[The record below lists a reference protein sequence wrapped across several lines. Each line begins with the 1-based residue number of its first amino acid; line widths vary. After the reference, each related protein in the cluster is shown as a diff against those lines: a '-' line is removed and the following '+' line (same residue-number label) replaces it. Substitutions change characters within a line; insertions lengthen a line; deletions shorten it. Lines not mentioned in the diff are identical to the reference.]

1 MFELSRRP
9 KQGADMTTIKP
20 IEQENNTNK
29 REIVSRAKLLEAG
42 VYFGHKKSMWNPKM
56 EPYLRAMDT
65 NNSFP
70 KRNIHLIDITKTKKT
85 LEFAYS
91 LVEKF
96 TAKGATFIFVGT
108 RNRAKETIKHNA
120 LRTNS
125 FYVSERW
132 LGGTLT
138 NWKTISEG
146 VKKMFEL
153 EKMAENNFEGYTK
166 KEGVLFTKQLAKYH
180 RNFSGIKNMRTKPN
194 VMIVADPK
202 HDYIAVK
209 EARKSGI
216 KVIGIVD
223 SNSDPTSVDVAIPAN
238 DDSTKSL
245 TLIITILADAIAKVK
260 GGKQEFA
267 FQADEDIVLPEDK
280 KDPSKNFSRD
290 RNFKN
295 SDQRRSVRPSF
306 SRVRDDQ
313 KEDNEKQETKEAS
326 KIISKPLNEFV
337 INKPTK
343 PEANV
348 DLKSVDN
355 KNNDEESNL

>member
-1 MFELSRRP
+1 
-9 KQGADMTTIKP
+9 MTTVKP
-20 IEQENNTNK
+20 TQEEVNINK
-29 REIVSRAKLLEAG
+29 KEIVSRNKLLEAG

-56 EPYLRAMDT
+56 APYLRTMESE
-65 NNSFP
+65 NNFP
-70 KRNIHLIDITKTKKT
+70 KRNIHLIDITKTKKA

-91 LVEKF
+91 LIEKF
-96 TAKGATFIFVGT
+96 TIKGGTFIFVGT

-146 VKKMFEL
+146 VKKMFNL
-153 EKMAENNFEGYTK
+153 ERLAENNFEGYTK
-166 KEGVLFTKQLAKYH
+166 KEGVLFAKQLEKYR

-223 SNSDPTSVDVAIPAN
+223 SNSDPTLVDVAIPAN

-245 TLIITILADAIAKVK
+245 TLILTILADAIAKVK

-267 FQADEDIVLPEDK
+267 FQPDENIILPEDK
-280 KDPSKNFSRD
+280 KEVKTSSND
-290 RNFKN
+290 RNFKHRQSN
-295 SDQRRSVRPSF
+295 VRPSF
-306 SRVRDDQ
+306 SRVRDDRTKDEKPSVVNHTKSQ
-313 KEDNEKQETKEAS
+313 IDEVKAFTPVIESSKTEKIIEQSPTNEDETK
-326 KIISKPLNEFV
+326 
-337 INKPTK
+337 NK
-343 PEANV
+343 EG
-348 DLKSVDN
+348 S
-355 KNNDEESNL
+355 